1 MYFCVW
7 IQVSWSVVNMC
18 IYCVS
23 ICIILKACVQVP
35 PLFMIMPM
43 FVHCVYMHVH
53 VCNYPFPQPSGP
65 TTMKG
70 CLC

>member
-1 MYFCVW
+1 MECCEYV
-7 IQVSWSVVNMC
+7 
-18 IYCVS
+18 Y
-23 ICIILKACVQVP
+23 ILC
-35 PLFMIMPM
+35 L
-43 FVHCVYMHVH
+43 YMHHFESLCASASSVYDHANVRALCVHACPH